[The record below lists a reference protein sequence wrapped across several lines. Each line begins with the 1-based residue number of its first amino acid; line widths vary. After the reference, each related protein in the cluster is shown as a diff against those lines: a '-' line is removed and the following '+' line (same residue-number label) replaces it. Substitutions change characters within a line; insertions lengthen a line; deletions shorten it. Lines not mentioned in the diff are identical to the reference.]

1 MVRHGAMPTPVSP
14 VTIFMLSFLAASVG
28 AIGSIVKI
36 RRAKGQKPTVGD
48 ILEAVFYHG
57 SAGTAFAMC
66 GFEYLGGIKKPWI
79 IIGSAWGVGLG
90 FIKIKEIPTYMRKFL
105 NVIETKNEPTPP
117 EPESK
122 P

>member
-1 MVRHGAMPTPVSP
+1 MPTPASP
-14 VTIFMLSFLAASVG
+14 VTIFILSFLAASVG

-36 RRAKGQKPTVGD
+36 RRSRNEKATVGD
-48 ILEAVFYHG
+48 VLEAVFYYG

-90 FIKIKEIPTYMRKFL
+90 FIKIKELPTYLRKFL
-105 NVIETKNEPTPP
+105 NVLEPKDEP
-117 EPESK
+117 EPPAKS
-122 P
+122 